1 MTSEALTTAITSLP
15 SASPSSLTASTVME
29 ATSRTPFAAS
39 ETLAVASPEL
49 MLVTLAGIGY
59 CAR

>member
-15 SASPSSLTASTVME
+15 SASPSSLTASTVIE

-39 ETLAVASPEL
+39 ETLAVASPKL
-49 MLVTLAGIGY
+49 MLVTRPESG